1 MVNGLKHCC
10 NMHDGTFAIFID
22 HCENNSVKKKSVL
35 VLCIILRLFVNTL
48 AADDKYSLLNRDNLT
63 QPIQILLS
71 KKENNFSQ
79 FFSAFLKGKL
89 NFEHFA

>member
-10 NMHDGTFAIFID
+10 NMHDGTFTIFID
-22 HCENNSVKKKSVL
+22 HCEHNSVKKKSVL
-35 VLCIILRLFVNTL
+35 VLCNILILFVNTL
-48 AADDKYSLLNRDNLT
+48 TADEKYSLLNRENLT

-71 KKENNFSQ
+71 QKQNTFYQ